1 MEKNHEDHWRKDVD
15 AMSAKVNGK
24 SRKLKPGDIV
34 EVEWLDTHGLERLS
48 MDEIAELEDPDATVA
63 YGIVLRN
70 GSRYLTIASEL
81 CTDLSSDGNYLEQI
95 PHGTILRA
103 RVLGKRRVTDILQD
117 IKTKWSNSE

>member
-1 MEKNHEDHWRKDVD
+1 
-15 AMSAKVNGK
+15 MSVKANDK

-34 EVEWLDTHGLERLS
+34 EVEWLDTHGLERMS
-48 MDEIAELEDPDATVA
+48 MDDIAELEDPESTVA

-95 PHGTILRA
+95 PHGTIQMI
-103 RVLGKRRVTDILQD
+103 RVLGRRAVEEFKEALPTD
-117 IKTKWSNSE
+117 

>member
-1 MEKNHEDHWRKDVD
+1 
-15 AMSAKVNGK
+15 MSGKANGK

-34 EVEWLDTHGLERLS
+34 EIEWYDTHGLERLS
-48 MDEIAELEDPDATVA
+48 MDEIAELDDPEATVA

-95 PHGTILRA
+95 PHGTIIGAKL
-103 RVLGKRRVTDILQD
+103 LGRREINCD
-117 IKTKWSNSE
+117 

>member
-1 MEKNHEDHWRKDVD
+1 LFVDDSGEGKNHEYNGRNEVD
-15 AMSAKVNGK
+15 AMSGKANGK

-34 EVEWLDTHGLERLS
+34 EIEWYDTHGLERLS
-48 MDEIAELEDPDATVA
+48 MDEIAELDDPEATVA

-95 PHGTILRA
+95 PHGTIQRI
-103 RVLGKRRVTDILQD
+103 RILGRRIISFEV
-117 IKTKWSNSE
+117 S